1 MGICFKAKR
10 TFNIDNRRGFRLSP
24 PLYFIKITFKPNH
37 LLPDDPE
44 HLLFIG
50 KGNLNDV
57 NPGF

>member
-1 MGICFKAKR
+1 VKR
-10 TFNIDNRRGFRLSP
+10 TFNIDNRRGFHLSP

-37 LLPDDPE
+37 LSPDDPE